1 MKNILEAIVVAGGK
15 PLFVGGCVRDKIL
28 RRESKDIDVE
38 VYDLPADQLVKVL
51 SKFGR
56 VDQVGVS
63 FGVIKLTTDT
73 DDFDFTLPRLDN
85 KVGVGHT
92 GFEVVVDHTLSPM
105 EAAKRRDF
113 TINSIAEDMDGN
125 LIDPYGGE
133 SDLMYGVLR
142 ATSEHFAED
151 PLRVLRGFQFAGR
164 FNMKADT
171 RTSDLCR
178 SLLPEAETLASERI
192 FGEWE
197 KWALKSVKPSAGL
210 EFLLDTGWIKLY
222 PELDQLV
229 GLEQDAEWH
238 PEGCVFT
245 HTGLVCDAA
254 AEIAVRDQLDDED
267 RLVLMFAALCHD
279 LGKATTTSVNDQGRI
294 IAPGHA
300 AAGLDPTITLMQ
312 RIGFVGDNK
321 LRRILDQVVPLVV
334 EHMAHINVVPT
345 DRVVNRLAVRTHPSS
360 LKQLVRLMEADH
372 SGRHPLPKHCPPVA
386 LQMLEIADRLAIQ
399 DEKPANILG
408 GRHLI
413 DLGVTSGPIF
423 STIIALAY
431 QEQLDGRINTLDEA
445 ISFAR
450 EYLNS

>member
-1 MKNILEAIVVAGGK
+1 MKHILEAIVDAGGK
-15 PLFVGGCVRDKIL
+15 PLFVGGCVRDSIL
-28 RRESKDIDVE
+28 GIESKDIDIE
-38 VYDLPADQLVKVL
+38 VYGLESSDLVAVL
-51 SKFGR
+51 SNFGR

-63 FGVIKLTTDT
+63 FGVIKLTTDE
-73 DDFDFTLPRLDN
+73 DDFDFTLPRIDN
-85 KVGVGHT
+85 KIGAGHK
-92 GFEVVVDHTLSPM
+92 GFEVKVDHTLSPL

-113 TINSIAEDMDGN
+113 TINSIARDMNGN
-125 LIDPYGGE
+125 LVDPYGGE
-133 SDLMYGVLR
+133 SDLVYGVLR
-142 ATSEHFAED
+142 ATSEHFVED

-164 FNMKADT
+164 FNMKVDT
-171 RTSDLCR
+171 RTANLCR

-210 EFLLDTGWIKLY
+210 QFLLDTGWIKLY

-229 GLEQDAEWH
+229 GLEQDAKWH

-254 AEIAVRDQLDDED
+254 AEIATRDQLDDES

-294 IAPGHA
+294 VAPGHA
-300 AAGLDPTITLMQ
+300 AAGVDPTRSLLQ
-312 RIGFVGDNK
+312 KIGFVGDNK
-321 LRRILDQVVPLVV
+321 LRRIVDQVVPLVV

-345 DRVVNRLAVRTHPSS
+345 DRVVKRLSVRTHPSS

-372 SGRHPLPKHCPPVA
+372 SGRHPLPKQCPPVA
-386 LQMLEIADRLAIQ
+386 LQILEIADRLAIQ

-413 DLGVTSGPIF
+413 DLGVEPGPIF

-431 QEQLDGRINTLDEA
+431 QEQLDGRINTIDEA
-445 ISFAR
+445 ISFAK
-450 EYLNS
+450 EYLNY